1 MQLPLSIIITFIS
14 LIYGLALA
22 HALSCI
28 AEHIQHREKVKQ
40 YWVWWLWAIVLLLLS
55 IGFWTSIYMT
65 WKDVEIPMK
74 GFVAIVLQSSLFY
87 LTIYMFFNH
96 INEMEKKDLEYE
108 YYKYKKLFFLIL
120 LIQYSILFIVFDLI
134 KHNLSLYDIVIFSLK
149 NTPPL
154 KYILNPYVILISL
167 AFINNKKFHSLIAVL
182 VIFTAIMEFLSG

>member
-1 MQLPLSIIITFIS
+1 MEFQI

-28 AEHIQHREKVKQ
+28 AEHIQHRKKVKQ

-96 INEMEKKDLEYE
+96 INEMERKDLEYE
-108 YYKYKKLFFLIL
+108 YYKYKKLVFLTL
-120 LIQYSILFIVFDLI
+120 LVQYSVLFIGFDFI
-134 KHNLSLYDIVIFSLK
+134 KYNLSLYDIAVYALK
-149 NTPPL
+149 NTPIL
-154 KYILNPYVILISL
+154 QYVLNPYVILISL
-167 AFINNKKFHSLIAVL
+167 AFINNKKFHSIIAIL
-182 VIFTAIMEFLSG
+182 TILTATMEFLSG

>member
-28 AEHIQHREKVKQ
+28 AEYIQYRDKIKQ
-40 YWVWWLWAIVLLLLS
+40 YWVWWLWAIVFLLLS
-55 IGFWTSIYMT
+55 IGFWTSIYIT

-87 LTIYMFFNH
+87 LTVYMFFNH
-96 INEMEKKDLEYE
+96 INEMETKDLEHE
-108 YYKYKKLFFLIL
+108 YYKYKKLVFLTL
-120 LIQYSILFIVFDLI
+120 LIQYTVLFVVFDLI
-134 KHNLSLYDIVIFSLK
+134 KHNIPLYDFLTYSLK
-149 NTPPL
+149 NTPIL

-167 AFINNKKFHSLIAVL
+167 AFINNKKFHSIVAILTIV
-182 VIFTAIMEFLSG
+182 TAIMEFLSG